1 MDGEFSNL
9 TDLGKGNNQLQ
20 DQSSHPV
27 TPKGK
32 RKKKKGRERERN
44 SHEIQSRG
52 TSLLR
57 VRPN

>member
-1 MDGEFSNL
+1 MDGVSSNL

-20 DQSSHPV
+20 DQSSRP
-27 TPKGK
+27 TPPKGK
-32 RKKKKGRERERN
+32 RRKKERN

-57 VRPN
+57 ARPN

>member
-1 MDGEFSNL
+1 MDGVFSNL

-27 TPKGK
+27 PPKGK